1 MMKNA
6 FGFVLLDGKR
16 AVRPLEKADKIID
29 MLGEMNVKL
38 DGHSEIL
45 ADHSE
50 ILADHSKKH
59 DSHTAMLQKH
69 SEILADHSK
78 KHDSHTTMLQE
89 HTKILTDHSKK
100 HDNHTATLQEHGQ
113 ILSALR
119 TGQDHLKAEQEGM
132 EIASAGE
139 MSALREHMDKFMIHF
154 DMLRDESWKNRA
166 DIQRL
171 KNTLG
176 MD

>member
-1 MMKNA
+1 M
-6 FGFVLLDGKR
+6 
-16 AVRPLEKADKIID
+16 EKADKIID
-29 MLGEMNVKL
+29 MLEEMNVKL
-38 DGHSEIL
+38 DGHSKIL
-45 ADHSE
+45 ADYSE

-69 SEILADHSK
+69 SEILA
-78 KHDSHTTMLQE
+78 E
-89 HTKILTDHSKK
+89 HSKK
-100 HDNHTATLQEHGQ
+100 HDNHTATLREHGQ

>member
-29 MLGEMNVKL
+29 MLEEMNVKL
-38 DGHSEIL
+38 DGHSKIL
-45 ADHSE
+45 ADYSE

-69 SEILADHSK
+69 SEILA
-78 KHDSHTTMLQE
+78 E
-89 HTKILTDHSKK
+89 HSKK
-100 HDNHTATLQEHGQ
+100 HDNHTATLREHGQ

>member
-1 MMKNA
+1 M
-6 FGFVLLDGKR
+6 
-16 AVRPLEKADKIID
+16 RPLEKADKIID
-29 MLGEMNVKL
+29 MLEEMNVKL

-45 ADHSE
+45 ADHFE
-50 ILADHSKKH
+50 ILVDHSKKH

-69 SEILADHSK
+69 SEIPAEHSK
-78 KHDSHTTMLQE
+78 KHDH
-89 HTKILTDHSKK
+89 
-100 HDNHTATLQEHGQ
+100 HTATLREHGQ

-176 MD
+176 MN

>member
-1 MMKNA
+1 M
-6 FGFVLLDGKR
+6 
-16 AVRPLEKADKIID
+16 LE
-29 MLGEMNVKL
+29 EMNVKL

-50 ILADHSKKH
+50 ILANHSKKH

-69 SEILADHSK
+69 SEILAEHSEILAEQSK

-100 HDNHTATLQEHGQ
+100 HDNHTATLREHGQ

-119 TGQDHLKAEQEGM
+119 TGQEHLKAEQEGM

-176 MD
+176 MN

>member
-1 MMKNA
+1 MRL
-6 FGFVLLDGKR
+6 VLCYTRWQKGG
-16 AVRPLEKADKIID
+16 ETIGKADKIID
-29 MLGEMNVKL
+29 MLEEMNVKL
-38 DGHSEIL
+38 DGHSKVL

-59 DSHTAMLQKH
+59 D
-69 SEILADHSK
+69 
-78 KHDSHTTMLQE
+78 
-89 HTKILTDHSKK
+89 
-100 HDNHTATLQEHGQ
+100 NHTATLRENGQ
-113 ILSALR
+113 IWPALR

-176 MD
+176 MN